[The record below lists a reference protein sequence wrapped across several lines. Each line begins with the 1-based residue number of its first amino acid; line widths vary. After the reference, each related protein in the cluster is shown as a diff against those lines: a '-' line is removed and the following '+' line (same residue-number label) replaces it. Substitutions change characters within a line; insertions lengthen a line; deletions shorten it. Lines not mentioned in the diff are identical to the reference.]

1 MKKWI
6 SIFIVL
12 LFAVPL
18 CVSAQEE
25 ARLLRFPALH
35 GDQLVF
41 SYAGDL
47 YSTSVTGGMARKLTT
62 HNGYEMFPKFSP
74 DGKEIA
80 FTAQYDGNTEVF
92 LIPASGGE
100 PKRLTYTATLGRDD
114 IGDRMGPNNIVM
126 AWSPDGKE
134 IVYRSRKQS
143 FNDFRGQLFTVSP
156 EGGLSSEIPL
166 SDGGFCSFSPDGSK
180 LAFNWVFREFRTWKY
195 YRGGMADDIRIY
207 DFKTG
212 KVEQITDN
220 PAQDIIPMWIG
231 NEIYF
236 LSDRDRTMNL
246 FAYDLATGKTRKV
259 TNYTDYDIKFPS
271 HNQESIV
278 FEKGGYIYVFDVKTQ
293 EAKKV
298 TIKIADDKPY
308 ARSEWKDASRAI
320 RDAGLS
326 PNGER
331 VVFSARGDIY
341 SVPAKHGIT
350 YNLTGTSGVNEHS
363 GAWSPDGKYIAYI
376 SDATGE
382 FEVYIMKQD
391 GSEKPVQLTSDSKT
405 YIFGLEW
412 SPDSKKILFNT
423 KKQELKYVDIESKKI
438 TLVETSDR
446 SPFFSYNWS
455 PDSKWITYTRPEKDM
470 TIIRLYNLESKKSYE
485 VTEGWYDSNNPS
497 FSSDGKYL
505 LFTSARDFN
514 PTYSQTEWNHAY
526 VDMSRIYLVTLSKD
540 TPSPFAPENDV
551 VRTGEEEKASDK
563 TDSKD
568 VKIDLDG
575 IQDRIIALPI
585 SPSNYFNVTGVGDKI
600 YYNERSSTGGPFSA
614 KVYDLKAKKENELG
628 NNVTFT
634 VSPNHKKML
643 VRMNGRFGVIDLP
656 SGKINMDEPVDVS
669 NMKVF
674 VNLREEWKQMFDE
687 SWRQMRD
694 FFYAPN
700 MHGVDWKAIHDKY
713 AVLVPYVAHRSDLAY
728 LMGEMIGELNVGHS
742 YVNNGERPNPE
753 RIETGLLGAKLS
765 RHSSGYYRID
775 HILKGASWSKSLTSP
790 LRAIG
795 LNINEGDYII
805 SVDGEPVTGMND
817 IYESLVGKA
826 GKEVLLGVNSKP
838 SADGSREVLVTP
850 ISDESSL
857 YYYEWVQHNI
867 AEVSQKTDG
876 RVGYL
881 HIPDMGPGGL
891 NEFAKYYYPQ
901 LSREGLI
908 IDVRGNGGGNVSPM
922 IIERLMRQ
930 LTYMTM
936 HTGQKEGDPNPVGMH
951 VGPKVTLLDKYSAS
965 DGDLFPYRF
974 QVNHI
979 GKTIGTRSWG
989 GVVGYSGAVPLID
1002 GGSIITPSYAPYDK
1016 DGKGWVI
1023 EGTGVI
1029 PDIIVE
1035 NNPADVYQGKDAQLD
1050 KAIEVI
1056 LQELKD
1062 NPVKFPPIPPF
1073 PDKSGK

>member
-867 AEVSQKTDG
+867 AEVSQKTEG